1 MANKKIKHTLW
12 IKNETKIALALARL
26 VLQPGKN
33 QPVTFKKQADL
44 DTAYFLQE
52 QGAITISED
61 AASED
66 VVVEEVKD
74 TKEDVTPVE
83 PATLTK
89 EEIEGMGKKDLL
101 KFLKDNAIE
110 LEGVHSRTKEQE
122 VKDAVLAHFGFEVT
136 PANAE

>member
-12 IKNETKIALALARL
+12 IKNETKIALALART
-26 VLQPGKN
+26 VLQPGIN

-44 DTAYFLQE
+44 DTAYFLKE
-52 QGAITISED
+52 QGAISID
-61 AASED
+61 ED
-66 VVVEEVKD
+66 VVAEEVED
-74 TKEDVTPVE
+74 TEEVITPAE
-83 PATLTK
+83 PVTLTK

-122 VKDAVLAHFGFEVT
+122 VKDAVLIHFGFEVT
-136 PANAE
+136 PADAE